1 MKAFALARSPALV
14 FPFLVGCTGLD
25 PERFGPDGR
34 QRSLGGQAGYSFDAG
49 LGGGSS
55 SSGYGSSGA
64 TAGRTA
70 AVGGAGGV
78 GGVGEPEEEPGGGEG
93 GGEESG
99 RGGALS
105 EPTASAGASG
115 RSSAGNAG
123 SAPRGGSGG
132 IPSGGA
138 TASGGVA
145 GLGGVSGTPGRG
157 GAQGSVA
164 GGTAGVSGPGGHGGS
179 SSGSLG
185 GSSGT
190 PSGDGGTAGAVP
202 VAEHAFYFSEYVEGS
217 ASYKALEL
225 TAEVAS
231 SLDGCQ
237 LVTFSNGS
245 AMGASI
251 ALAGNVAAGAT
262 YTLCST
268 TLAELLGAA
277 CDRATNLSFNGDDAV
292 ALVCDGVTLDVIGQ
306 IGVDPGTA
314 WTGPSGSTLNATLRR
329 RCDHLAPDPDG
340 ADPFD
345 PDVAF
350 TPLPVDTFDGLGD
363 PACG

>member
-1 MKAFALARSPALV
+1 M
-14 FPFLVGCTGLD
+14 
-25 PERFGPDGR
+25 
-34 QRSLGGQAGYSFDAG
+34 AG
-49 LGGGSS
+49 
-55 SSGYGSSGA
+55 
-64 TAGRTA
+64 
-70 AVGGAGGV
+70 
-78 GGVGEPEEEPGGGEG
+78 
-93 GGEESG
+93 
-99 RGGALS
+99 
-105 EPTASAGASG
+105 
-115 RSSAGNAG
+115 
-123 SAPRGGSGG
+123 
-132 IPSGGA
+132 
-138 TASGGVA
+138 
-145 GLGGVSGTPGRG
+145 
-157 GAQGSVA
+157 
-164 GGTAGVSGPGGHGGS
+164 
-179 SSGSLG
+179 
-185 GSSGT
+185 
-190 PSGDGGTAGAVP
+190 GDGGTAGSAVP

-245 AMGASI
+245 PTGASI
-251 ALAGNVAAGAT
+251 ALAGNVAAGAV

-345 PDVAF
+345 PGVAF
-350 TPLPVDTFDGLGD
+350 LPLPVDTFDGLGG
-363 PACG
+363 PSCG